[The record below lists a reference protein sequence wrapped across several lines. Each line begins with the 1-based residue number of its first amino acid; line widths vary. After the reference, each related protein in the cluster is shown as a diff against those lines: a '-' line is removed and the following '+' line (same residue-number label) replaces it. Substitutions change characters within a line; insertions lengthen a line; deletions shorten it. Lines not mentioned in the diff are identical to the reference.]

1 MMVWGVEGE
10 IQGTNVQIITA
21 LAFSEVLPV
30 KLPDSSN
37 IVGKL

>member
-1 MMVWGVEGE
+1 MMGWGVEGG
-10 IQGTNVQIITA
+10 IQETNVQIITV

-30 KLPDSSN
+30 RFPDSSN